1 MTDLDFGRTRGLSKS
16 ASPISSAELA
26 DLSTP
31 ELAELRQ
38 TVAAGAPTGDDDS
51 VDWCTRTDKLIV
63 AEFYRRVYTQAAID
77 AKAAVIIDEERRLA
91 CGAR

>member
-1 MTDLDFGRTRGLSKS
+1 MTDLDFGRTRGLSS
-16 ASPISSAELA
+16 QQPDFHVELA
-26 DLSTP
+26 DPSTP
-31 ELAELRQ
+31 ELAQLRQ

-63 AEFYRRVYTQAAID
+63 AEVYRRVYTQAAID